1 MKTIM
6 PAKVFHLSVD
16 KILVFAIFAFIIGFS
31 LIRGFLLSEI
41 DPVWQARAGQDTLA
55 SGMVPSVDTWNWMVL
70 GNEWLTN
77 SWLWNVILALCFN
90 VAGSVGIALFTAI
103 ISAATL
109 LLVWKF
115 IIISNVKNRFTQF
128 FIILAVIVALAIWLS
143 GRAQQADYLI
153 LIFFYLL
160 VLMFKKF
167 SFKIR
172 IFSLTGTALIFS
184 CLWMNLHLTAPLGV
198 SLFAAG
204 YWFIS
209 IKNYKETFLKRT
221 LTTAAITVGGL
232 AGLLITP
239 YGLDGVLKTLLV
251 VNESRGI
258 ITEWMVPNLNEL
270 SGAPSFFALIL
281 FGIGAIA
288 LAIWKKQW
296 LLTAVLIVLTYLSY
310 DAIRFVPFLVL
321 FALINVSA
329 LPEIRVPQK
338 KLVAGLLVA
347 TSSLILIFGLGTAV
361 NHTVFPEKI
370 TPLNPSSF
378 DAVPKN
384 SRLLTLFNG
393 GGTVLLF
400 RQDVSPSTDGR
411 NDLLGRELVL
421 EITDLYLTEDTQKVE
436 NWLNKEE
443 VGSVF
448 VENGRSYNMSAT
460 MQILGWKR
468 IVVPD
473 GELYL
478 RK

>member
-1 MKTIM
+1 M
-6 PAKVFHLSVD
+6 PAKTLEK
-16 KILVFAIFAFIIGFS
+16 KIDNLLVFAIFAFITGFS
-31 LIRGFLLSEI
+31 LIRGFSLSEI
-41 DPVWQARAGQDTLA
+41 DPIWQARAGLDTLT
-55 SGMVPSVDTWNWMVL
+55 SGTVPSVDTWNWMIL
-70 GNEWLTN
+70 GDEWLTN
-77 SWLWNVILALCFN
+77 SWLWNVILALFFN
-90 VAGSVGIALFTAI
+90 VAGAIGIAIFTTI

-115 IIISNVKNRFTQF
+115 IVTAGVKNRFTQL
-128 FIILAVIVALAIWLS
+128 FIVLAVTVALAIWLS

-153 LIFFYLL
+153 LILFYLL
-160 VLMFKKF
+160 ALTFKKF

-172 IFSLTGTALIFS
+172 LLSLAAVSFLFS

-198 SLFAAG
+198 ALFAAG

-209 IKNYKETFLKRT
+209 LKNYKESFLNRI
-221 LTTAAITVGGL
+221 LTTAVIAAGGL

-251 VNESRGI
+251 VNESRGV
-258 ITEWMVPNLNEL
+258 ITEWMAPDLTEL

-281 FGIGAIA
+281 FGLGSIA

-296 LLTAVLIVLTYLSY
+296 FLVVALVALTYISY

-321 FALINVSA
+321 FALINVSM
-329 LPEIRVPQK
+329 LPDLRIPQQ
-338 KLVAGLLVA
+338 KLVAGLMVASSILVLMF
-347 TSSLILIFGLGTAV
+347 SLSVTI
-361 NHTVFPEKI
+361 NHTIFPEKI
-370 TPLNPSSF
+370 TPLNPHSF
-378 DAVPKN
+378 DAVPEN

-421 EITDLYLTEDTQKVE
+421 EITELYVTEDSKKVE
-436 NWLNKEE
+436 TWLDKEK
-443 VGSVF
+443 VDSVF
-448 VENGRSYNMSAT
+448 VEEGRSYNMSET
-460 MQILGWKR
+460 MQALNWEKV
-468 IVVPD
+468 VVPD
-473 GELYL
+473 GEIYL